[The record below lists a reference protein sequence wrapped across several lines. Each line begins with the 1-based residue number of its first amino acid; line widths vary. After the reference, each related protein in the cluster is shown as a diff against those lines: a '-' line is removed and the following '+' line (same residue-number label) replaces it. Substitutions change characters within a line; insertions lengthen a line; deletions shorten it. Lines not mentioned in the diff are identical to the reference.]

1 MKALS
6 EDMRM
11 RRSRTYTVGLQKTA
25 FSWSIEFITCL
36 ICLSLTIASRDPE
49 TNVDL
54 IAGLVIVD
62 VFLSFIIIPCVY
74 LFFSYIVNNE
84 IIKSLVVAEGWC
96 RSIQCCK
103 RSNRVIPVVNEGP
116 EERASYF
123 SQALPIQTISEN
135 ISIRE
140 KQRIAVVKEDPERNY
155 KMLIANKLF
164 YNP

>member
-1 MKALS
+1 
-6 EDMRM
+6 MRI
-11 RRSRTYTVGLQKTA
+11 RRSRTFTVGLQKTA
-25 FSWSIEFITCL
+25 FAWLLEFITGLVCL
-36 ICLSLTIASRDPE
+36 YIWIISHDPE

-54 IAGLVIVD
+54 IAGLVIID
-62 VFLSFIIIPCVY
+62 AFLSFIVIPSIY
-74 LFFSYIVNNE
+74 LFFSYIWNNE

-96 RSIQCCK
+96 RSVQCCK